1 MAEVCAAYHEW
12 RPVVQEVH
20 PTMQG
25 HDDLPTLTTGQR
37 IKLLRQRAGM
47 TRTVLAGLVGKSPD
61 WVKSVE
67 TGRIMAPRL
76 TMLGQIARALNA
88 PVQALITAEEQVIT
102 SSGTAHAALPA
113 VRDALNR
120 WPVSNDEPAQPLEH
134 IAARLAVAWRARHA
148 SPDHRTVIGA
158 LLPELIRDAQLAA
171 RTYQGDDRRR
181 AQAQLADVLGLAQM
195 FLAYQPAG
203 DLLWRV
209 VDRAMLAAQESGDP
223 LALAQASWFAIEAHR
238 DAGDW
243 DTAQAV
249 NHDIL
254 TALGPHLADADT
266 DLLGMYGALHAAAA
280 FTAARAGRAGTAWQS
295 WDEADRVVRLLP
307 DGYYQR
313 VTSFSRPVMI
323 AHAVTLEVELQKG
336 DQAVRMATTAQADDI
351 PSRPRRA
358 RHLIEVARGH
368 HLNREHEATLGMLSR
383 AYDSAPET
391 IRFNRYARQMV
402 SDVLAGPPA
411 LRRQSTELAIK
422 VGLTG

>member
-1 MAEVCAAYHEW
+1 
-12 RPVVQEVH
+12 
-20 PTMQG
+20 MQG
-25 HDDLPTLTTGQR
+25 HDELPTLSTGEQ
-37 IKLLRQRAGM
+37 IKLLRTRAGM
-47 TRTVLAGLVGKSPD
+47 TRAVLAGLVGKSSD

-67 TGRIMAPRL
+67 TGRIMPPRL
-76 TMLGQIARALNA
+76 TMLGQIARALQV
-88 PVQALITAEEQVIT
+88 PVQALITADEQIVLAP
-102 SSGTAHAALPA
+102 GTAHTALPT

-120 WPVSNDEPAQPLEH
+120 WPLAPTEPVPSLEH

-158 LLPELIRDAQLAA
+158 LLPDLIRDTQLAA
-171 RTYQGDDRRR
+171 RVHAGADRNR
-181 AQAQLADVLGLAQM
+181 AQALLADVLGLSQM

-203 DLLWRV
+203 DMLWRV

-223 LALAQASWFAIEAHR
+223 LALAQAAWFAIEAHR

-243 DTAQAV
+243 DTAQ
-249 NHDIL
+249 NLNGDIL
-254 TALGPHLADADT
+254 DTLRPHLPDASP
-266 DLLGMYGALHAAAA
+266 DLLAMYGALHAAAA
-280 FTAARAGRAGTAWQS
+280 FTAARAGRSGTAWRS
-295 WDEADRVVRLLP
+295 WDEADRVVRVLP

-313 VTSFSRPVMI
+313 ATSFSKPVMI

-336 DQAVRMATTAQADDI
+336 GQAVRMATTAQADAI

-368 HLNREHEATLGMLSR
+368 HLGREHEATLGTLNR

-391 IRFNRYARQMV
+391 IRFHRYARQMAA
-402 SDVLAGPPA
+402 DLLAGPPA
-411 LRRQSTELAIK
+411 LRRRAADLAVK